1 METRRESI
9 TSPETGMH
17 LISLF
22 DSYHAAAKRKYSPH
36 HHTSF
41 EIALFKKGR
50 GIYYCNGRHLEFRE
64 GDMFIFSTNEEHF
77 ILSIDEDMLVMNLHF
92 EPQYIF
98 SSFQSEQDLSFLR
111 IFFDR
116 SQDFCNRLPRENPT
130 TAALIS
136 SFYGIE
142 KEFVN
147 KNDNYT
153 LMIKVKLLSM
163 LITMT
168 RELGYVNTQSQKNL
182 TQIKCI
188 DEISKVTDYINK
200 NFSAKLN
207 LTELASIVN
216 MSPNYLCMVFKQI
229 NGLTIWEYILIRRIE
244 AAKKLLYDNTLRII
258 DIQLTCGFQ
267 TSANFN
273 KMFKRM
279 VGISPSDYRKSIT
292 RSKR

>member
-1 METRRESI
+1 MEIKRESI
-9 TSPETGMH
+9 ISTETGMQ

-22 DSYHAAAKRKYSPH
+22 DSYHAKAKRSYSPH

-41 EIALFKKGR
+41 EIALFKKGS
-50 GIYYCNGRHLEFRE
+50 GIYYCNGKQLEFRE

-98 SSFQSEQDLSFLR
+98 SPLQNEQDLSFLK

-116 SQDFCNRLPRENPT
+116 SPSFCNRLPRDNPAT
-130 TAALIS
+130 PLLIDC
-136 SFYGIE
+136 FYDIE
-142 KEFVN
+142 KELTD
-147 KNDNYT
+147 KNDNYK
-153 LMIKVKLLSM
+153 LMIKIKLLSM
-163 LITMT
+163 LVTMT
-168 RELGYVNTQSQKNL
+168 RELGYVNTESQKNL

-188 DEISKVTDYINK
+188 DEISRVIDYINK
-200 NFSAKLN
+200 HFSSKLN
-207 LTELASIVN
+207 LNELSGIVN
-216 MSPNYLCMVFKQI
+216 MSPNYLCMMFKQI

-244 AAKKLLYDNTLRII
+244 GAKKLLRDNTFTILE
-258 DIQLTCGFQ
+258 IQLMCGFQ

-279 VGISPSDYRKSIT
+279 VGASPSAYRKSF
-292 RSKR
+292 KK